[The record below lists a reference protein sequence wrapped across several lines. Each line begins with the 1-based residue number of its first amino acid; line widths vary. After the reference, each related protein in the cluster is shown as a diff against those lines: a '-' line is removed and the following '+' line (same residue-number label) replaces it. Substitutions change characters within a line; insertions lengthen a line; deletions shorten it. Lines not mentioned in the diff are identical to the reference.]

1 MHFGIGGVGV
11 LRIGKRAEVAVEV
24 DVVLIDPAQV
34 RESVGVY
41 RMNEQHRDPSR
52 IDPPQQVLVL
62 KDLPLAARAAET
74 LNAVRAG
81 SHHQQRRRIGHA
93 EQHAVGGEG
102 LALRALEGIHGR
114 FDGQATAAHCSK
126 EAGAGVCVVRSKM
139 GVCFVHP
146 A

>member
-1 MHFGIGGVGV
+1 M
-11 LRIGKRAEVAVEV
+11 
-24 DVVLIDPAQV
+24 D
-34 RESVGVY
+34 
-41 RMNEQHRDPSR
+41 EQHRDPSR
-52 IDPPQQVLVL
+52 IDPPQQILVL
-62 KDLPLAARAAET
+62 QDLPLAARAAET

-114 FDGQATAAHCSK
+114 FDGQPASPHRRK
-126 EAGAGVCVVRSKM
+126 EACTRLGVIQSEM
-139 GVCFVHP
+139 GVCLVHP